1 MIINTAYTPYEKL
14 VMTALDLVK
23 EGRRI
28 HYVEV
33 TPDEAEN
40 IIDSADPEDIQHLEI
55 DSFTFLGYIP
65 VYIRP
70 DV

>member
-1 MIINTAYTPYEKL
+1 MIIYQTYTPYEEL
-14 VMTALDLVK
+14 VTGAHNAAQ

-40 IIDSADPEDIQHLEI
+40 IIDSADPEDIQHIETG
-55 DSFTFLGYIP
+55 SFTFLGYIP